1 MSYAPPPAPSP
12 KPFRR
17 KVFYIPGYDPF
28 PPRRYRELYRA
39 EGAAQAAIS
48 GYSITMQPSPPRK
61 KGSDAPYGWQAV
73 GVIDGATA
81 HVDMEVMIWSDIVKS
96 SMNDGILATYWQMI
110 STMWV
115 YFASGAFFRQMRLR
129 KGPTVAALYPVLHL
143 VGQALIATVI
153 GLLVAWAFSYIH
165 PVLEVLG
172 LIAAYGFLALAK
184 KYDHHILA
192 HYLMHDFAFSA
203 QYWGAYPPELS
214 ARMDIFAARIQ
225 QSLSGDFDEVLI
237 VGHSSGAYMGV
248 TILSDILRAGLP
260 EKRPEI
266 SFLTLGQVV
275 PMVSFLPRAR
285 RLRGDLQ
292 YLCQRGEVTWVD
304 VTAPGDGCAFA
315 LCDPVAVTGL
325 APRGQKW
332 PLIVSCAFT
341 QTLAPETWAK
351 LRYKFFRLHF
361 QYMCAFDRVGHYDY
375 FRITA
380 GPQTLAQRYAGVAP
394 SPQRITKALS
404 YYRDIA

>member
-1 MSYAPPPAPSP
+1 MSKPPQ
-12 KPFRR
+12 PFRR

-48 GYSITMQPSPPRK
+48 GYSLTMLPSPPRAK
-61 KGSDAPYGWQAV
+61 NSDAPYGWQAV
-73 GVIDGATA
+73 GLIDGRQAQ
-81 HVDMEVMIWSDIVKS
+81 VDMEVMIWSDIVKS
-96 SMNDGILATYWQMI
+96 SMSEGILATYGQMI
-110 STMWV
+110 STMWI
-115 YFASGAFFRQMRLR
+115 YARSGAFFRQMRLR
-129 KGPTVAALYPVLHL
+129 KGPTVAAMYPVLHL
-143 VGQALIATVI
+143 VGQALIATAI
-153 GLLVAWAFSYIH
+153 GLLAAWLLSYFH
-165 PVLEVLG
+165 PVLEALG
-172 LIAAYGFLALAK
+172 LVAAYGFLVLAK

-214 ARMDIFAARIQ
+214 ARMEIFAARIRAA
-225 QSLSGDFDEVLI
+225 LGGDFDEVLI

-260 EKRPEI
+260 KKRPEL
-266 SFLTLGQVV
+266 SFLSLGQVV
-275 PMVSFLPRAR
+275 PMVSFLPRAT
-285 RLRGDLQ
+285 RLRGDLH
-292 YLCQRGEVTWVD
+292 YLCQRDEVTWVD

-325 APRGQKW
+325 APANQKW

-341 QTLAPETWAK
+341 QTLSPETWARLK
-351 LRYKFFRLHF
+351 RKFFRLHF

-380 GPQTLAQRYAGVAP
+380 GPQTLAQRYAGINP
-394 SPQRITKALS
+394 SPQRITRALS
-404 YYRDIA
+404 QYRDIA